1 MSERGPSGPA
11 EGQERETRPKSQR
24 FRVRLG
30 DAGGG
35 GAAFDVPARVTAA
48 LGERKRPPV
57 TVTIRDHT
65 FRTTVAVYGGQPMIG
80 VNKQHRAAAGV
91 DVGDTFDVVVA
102 LDGAPR
108 VVEVPADLA
117 EALADDTA
125 AQAAFDKMSYTHR
138 REYVEWIAEAKRPAT
153 RARRVAETV
162 ERVRPGAGER

>member
-11 EGQERETRPKSQR
+11 EGQEREARQKPQR
-24 FRVRLG
+24 FRARLQ

-35 GAAFDVPARVTAA
+35 GAAFDVPAQAAAA

-102 LDGAPR
+102 LDEEPR
-108 VVEVPADLA
+108 VVEVPADLGA
-117 EALADDTA
+117 ALADGA
-125 AQAAFDKMSYTHR
+125 GARAAFDRMSYTHR
-138 REYVEWIAEAKRPAT
+138 REYVEWICEAKRPRT

-162 ERVRPGAGER
+162 ERVRAGAGEP

>member
-1 MSERGPSGPA
+1 MEKP
-11 EGQERETRPKSQR
+11 QR
-24 FRVRLG
+24 FRARLE

-35 GAAFDVPARVTAA
+35 GAAFDVPARVAAA

-57 TVTIRDHT
+57 TVTIRNHT

-91 DVGDTFDVVVA
+91 DVGDAFDVVVA
-102 LDGAPR
+102 LDDAPR

-117 EALADDTA
+117 GALDDDA
-125 AQAAFDKMSYTHR
+125 RAAFDRMSHSHR
-138 REYVEWIAEAKRPAT
+138 REYVEWIADAKRPAT

-162 ERVRPGAGER
+162 ERVRGGAAEP

>member
-1 MSERGPSGPA
+1 MEKP
-11 EGQERETRPKSQR
+11 QR
-24 FRVRLG
+24 FRARLE

-35 GAAFDVPARVTAA
+35 GAAFDVPARVAAA

-57 TVTIRDHT
+57 TVTIRNHT

-91 DVGDTFDVVVA
+91 DVGDAFDVVVA
-102 LDGAPR
+102 LDDAPR

-117 EALADDTA
+117 GALDDDA
-125 AQAAFDKMSYTHR
+125 RAAFDRMSHSHR
-138 REYVEWIAEAKRPAT
+138 REYVEWIADAKRPGT

-162 ERVRPGAGER
+162 ERVRGGAAEP